1 MKGFHAKEPLYIFF
15 YNMKG
20 MLEFCK
26 SVKLGSFIK
35 KNICKRLCAT
45 FHTIQLMLVD
55 KNASNCSKMSKK
67 MTKRFYDIIKLVLC
81 LS

>member
-26 SVKLGSFIK
+26 SVKLGSCIK
-35 KNICKRLCAT
+35 KKICKRLCAT
-45 FHTIQLMLVD
+45 LHTIQLMLVD
-55 KNASNCSKMSKK
+55 KSE
-67 MTKRFYDIIKLVLC
+67 FPFLHFFQYDPKEVKVLTNFLVLG
-81 LS
+81 